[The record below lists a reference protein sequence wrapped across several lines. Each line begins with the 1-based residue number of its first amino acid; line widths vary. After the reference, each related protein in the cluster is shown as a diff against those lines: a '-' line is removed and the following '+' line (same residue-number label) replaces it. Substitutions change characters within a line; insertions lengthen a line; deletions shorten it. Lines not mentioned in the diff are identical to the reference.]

1 MQDKLTEMFQSGKE
15 YGPAIDS
22 EPIFDEVA
30 ERLKADFCIVLEIGN
45 NLRGKKTLIFVLK
58 GLR

>member
-1 MQDKLTEMFQSGKE
+1 LAGVFQSGKE
-15 YGPAIDS
+15 YRLAIDS
-22 EPIFDEVA
+22 EPIFDEIA

-45 NLRGKKTLIFVLK
+45 NLRGKKPLIFVLK